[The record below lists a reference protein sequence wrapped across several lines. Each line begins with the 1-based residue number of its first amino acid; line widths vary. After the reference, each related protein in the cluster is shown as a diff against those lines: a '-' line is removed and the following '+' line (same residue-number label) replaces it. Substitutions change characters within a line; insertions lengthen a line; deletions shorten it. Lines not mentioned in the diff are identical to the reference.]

1 LINLEVG
8 PQCEVVTFLI
18 DSNASRSSLCL
29 LPRGLIYFPKRMLV
43 TGVKGERFSAKIL
56 QETDVYFQDRATK
69 IQFLLVPEAG
79 TNLFGRDL
87 VTRLRI
93 NLYIKRDK
101 ILVSLNLLTPWAKR
115 QIKPV
120 VWAKDGNQG
129 GLQVTPIKVQLK
141 NTGEVVR
148 GKQYPIPMEGR
159 IGLNPVIEG
168 LI

>member
-56 QETDVYFQDRATK
+56 QETDVYFQDRTTK

-87 VTRLRI
+87 ITRLRI
-93 NLYIKRDK
+93 SLHVKRDK
-101 ILVSLNLLTPWAKR
+101 MQASLNLLTPWAEK
-115 QIKPV
+115 QIKPI
-120 VWAKDGNQG
+120 VWARDRNQG
-129 GLQVTPIKVQLK
+129 GLQVTPIKVPLK
-141 NTGEVVR
+141 KTGEVGENNTLFLWR
-148 GKQYPIPMEGR
+148 GG
-159 IGLNPVIEG
+159 
-168 LI
+168 